1 MTFDAAAALERFADH
16 ETTVVLWRPGWG
28 DRHTFE
34 NIRDA
39 VLFAKADTSGPLKI
53 ELHVHADGVDIPIE
67 GEKLT
72 ALAAL
77 VSAEPNGSHA

>member
-1 MTFDAAAALERFADH
+1 MAFDAAAALERFADR

-34 NIRDA
+34 NIGDA
-39 VLFAKADTSGPLKI
+39 VLFAKADTSDPLKI
-53 ELHVHADGVDIPIE
+53 ELLVHSEGRDIPIE
-67 GEKLT
+67 GENLE

-77 VSAEPNGSHA
+77 VDAQAQ